1 MQFIVVDLLLMRR
14 TNVSFF
20 GVDMYKLDGFTL
32 NNNNNN
38 NITLDGKWS
47 TIKDYILT
55 QNR

>member
-38 NITLDGKWS
+38 NNITLDGK
-47 TIKDYILT
+47 
-55 QNR
+55 